1 MCLFGRITRRK
12 NYKCNFMSQKQ
23 QKRIFFPDP
32 DEGEEA
38 ESEVPHQLFNVN
50 KASEAIDTVSHFLL
64 EQPNFVE
71 GLEQLNG
78 IYNINVPDL
87 QNVSLLHLLPE
98 PFFPIKDKV
107 RLSIAFHNKAV
118 LLALNMSL
126 GVIL

>member
-1 MCLFGRITRRK
+1 MLDSSHVSRLLKNGRQCAYSDVLLDEKTINVTLCPK
-12 NYKCNFMSQKQ
+12 NSKKE
-23 QKRIFFPDP
+23 FFSPNP

-87 QNVSLLHLLPE
+87 
-98 PFFPIKDKV
+98 
-107 RLSIAFHNKAV
+107 
-118 LLALNMSL
+118 
-126 GVIL
+126 